1 MREVKEE
8 TGLEV
13 SNPVYKGLYEYVN
26 SMVIDR
32 DMIFNYFTK
41 DFKGDLLKDSPEGK
55 AVWLNINEAY
65 NLSMQK
71 SIRRIF
77 PLFFKE
83 GTKGMESRKKSRG
96 TNYFKENINKTML
109 AYTY

>member
-1 MREVKEE
+1 MVDSAIREVKEE

-13 SNPVYKGLYEYVN
+13 SNPVYKRLYEYVN
-26 SMVIDR
+26 SIVKDQ

-41 DFKGDLLKDSPEGK
+41 DFKGDLLKNSPEGK
-55 AVWLNINEAY
+55 AVWLNINEVY

-83 GTKGMESRKKSRG
+83 GRKNKGNGIKKKIKRD
-96 TNYFKENINKTML
+96 KL
-109 AYTY
+109 L